1 MKLKKMIKRMTALA
15 FASILSLTL
24 AGCGSGDSGAAKV
37 EEPAKAQAEEPVEEQ
52 TDEPAEKQTEEPV
65 AAPEEASSEEAAPV
79 VDEQAKDNDGSADE
93 PRYITAY
100 RGLVKEMSDAG
111 VADQFMLA
119 QIDGDEVWELLASS
133 SEGSFDQE
141 NTFIYTVHNDEPVL
155 LASVIAGSDGASL
168 SYSENN
174 LIRQT
179 GSVAGMT
186 DVYSSISDG
195 ALKEEFRAEMINTPE
210 TDAAGDEVFS
220 YTVNGKEVSQ
230 EEYEKQLADFNAK
243 NAPFVVIDPDGL
255 NVMDFKDGEFV
266 EGTQLAYWTAEDT
279 LSELDSIVNK

>member
-1 MKLKKMIKRMTALA
+1 MRTKRIIRQMTALA
-15 FASILSLTL
+15 LAAILALTL
-24 AGCGSGDSGAAKV
+24 AGCGSGGSETAQTEAQTEV
-37 EEPAKAQAEEPVEEQ
+37 QAEEPVEVQPEVPEK
-52 TDEPAEKQTEEPV
+52 TSGEAASGEAAASGDSEGAKTSSDEP
-65 AAPEEASSEEAAPV
+65 
-79 VDEQAKDNDGSADE
+79 G
-93 PRYITAY
+93 YITAY

-119 QIDGDEVWELLASS
+119 KIDGDEIWELLASS

-141 NTFIYTVHNDEPVL
+141 NTFIYTFHNDEPVL

-168 SYSENN
+168 SYSEND

-195 ALKEEFRAEMINTPE
+195 ALKEEFRAEMINTFE

-255 NVMDFKDGEFV
+255 NVMDYKDGGFV

-279 LSELDSIVNK
+279 LSELDSIDNK

>member
-1 MKLKKMIKRMTALA
+1 MTNYTEA
-15 FASILSLTL
+15 F
-24 AGCGSGDSGAAKV
+24 GNV
-37 EEPAKAQAEEPVEEQ
+37 
-52 TDEPAEKQTEEPV
+52 
-65 AAPEEASSEEAAPV
+65 
-79 VDEQAKDNDGSADE
+79 
-93 PRYITAY
+93 
-100 RGLVKEMSDAG
+100 
-111 VADQFMLA
+111 
-119 QIDGDEVWELLASS
+119 
-133 SEGSFDQE
+133 QE

-195 ALKEEFRAEMINTPE
+195 ALKEEFRAEMINTLE

-255 NVMDFKDGEFV
+255 NVMDFKDGGFV